1 MSRKVEDRGGTA
13 TATKGGVTV
22 TGPGLVV
29 SSSGSFPRVLAGPIV
44 YREGT
49 TITPAPAHAAQ
60 PNTIIHQ
67 QLSKQENIS
76 LPQTPVTVQ
85 YSTFP
90 KSIASA
96 PSSITVAV
104 STQGTPLVHNMQIH
118 QSPGGHINVQK
129 VAQAHG
135 AMAFGGNQ
143 NVRAAPTTPLG
154 GLGQQA
160 AQPQQAQ
167 QQQPASG
174 PPSSQPPSFQRLK
187 VEDALSYLDQVKF
200 KFGNQ
205 PQVYNDFLDIM
216 KEFKT
221 QSIDT
226 PGVIARVSC
235 LFKGHPEL
243 IVGFNTFLPPGY
255 KIEVTSM
262 NTVGVTGIP
271 GTTGM
276 QTIVHTPHGI
286 HTMGAQ
292 GNMSVISTPS
302 SESITGAISVTTGS
316 AQQPHQQPG
325 TRQTNAVP
333 SLASG
338 LPINN
343 KYQTPTQQQ
352 TQSAH

>member
-1 MSRKVEDRGGTA
+1 M
-13 TATKGGVTV
+13 

-29 SSSGSFPRVLAGPIV
+29 SSSGSFPRVLAHGPIV

-60 PNTIIHQ
+60 PSTIIHQ
-67 QLSKQENIS
+67 QLSKQESIS

-104 STQGTPLVHNMQIH
+104 STQGAPLVHNMQIH

-135 AMAFGGNQ
+135 AMAFGGAQ
-143 NVRAAPTTPLG
+143 NVRAAATTPLG
-154 GLGQQA
+154 GIS
-160 AQPQQAQ
+160 QQAQ
-167 QQQPASG
+167 QQQAPPTG

-216 KEFKT
+216 KVR
-221 QSIDT
+221 SI
-226 PGVIARVSC
+226 IIVS
-235 LFKGHPEL
+235 H
-243 IVGFNTFLPPGY
+243 
-255 KIEVTSM
+255 
-262 NTVGVTGIP
+262 
-271 GTTGM
+271 
-276 QTIVHTPHGI
+276 
-286 HTMGAQ
+286 
-292 GNMSVISTPS
+292 
-302 SESITGAISVTTGS
+302 
-316 AQQPHQQPG
+316 
-325 TRQTNAVP
+325 
-333 SLASG
+333 
-338 LPINN
+338 
-343 KYQTPTQQQ
+343 
-352 TQSAH
+352 

>member
-1 MSRKVEDRGGTA
+1 MIQGCGTPNSTL
-13 TATKGGVTV
+13 TASFQGGVTV

-60 PNTIIHQ
+60 PSTIIHQ

-104 STQGTPLVHNMQIH
+104 STQGAPLVHNMQIH

-216 KEFKT
+216 KVRFINIFEHNDNSNICINVLLCFSNT
-221 QSIDT
+221 WT
-226 PGVIARVSC
+226 
-235 LFKGHPEL
+235 
-243 IVGFNTFLPPGY
+243 FN
-255 KIEVTSM
+255 
-262 NTVGVTGIP
+262 
-271 GTTGM
+271 
-276 QTIVHTPHGI
+276 
-286 HTMGAQ
+286 
-292 GNMSVISTPS
+292 
-302 SESITGAISVTTGS
+302 S
-316 AQQPHQQPG
+316 A
-325 TRQTNAVP
+325 A
-333 SLASG
+333 L
-338 LPINN
+338 
-343 KYQTPTQQQ
+343 
-352 TQSAH
+352 

>member
-1 MSRKVEDRGGTA
+1 MRSFLLHKYLCQLKVHTVVKRMIQGCGTPNSTLSA
-13 TATKGGVTV
+13 SFQGGVTV

-60 PNTIIHQ
+60 PSTIIHQ

-104 STQGTPLVHNMQIH
+104 STQGAPLVHNMQIH

-216 KEFKT
+216 KVRFINIFEYKDNSNYCINVLLCFSNT
-221 QSIDT
+221 WT
-226 PGVIARVSC
+226 
-235 LFKGHPEL
+235 
-243 IVGFNTFLPPGY
+243 FN
-255 KIEVTSM
+255 
-262 NTVGVTGIP
+262 
-271 GTTGM
+271 
-276 QTIVHTPHGI
+276 
-286 HTMGAQ
+286 
-292 GNMSVISTPS
+292 
-302 SESITGAISVTTGS
+302 S
-316 AQQPHQQPG
+316 A
-325 TRQTNAVP
+325 A
-333 SLASG
+333 L
-338 LPINN
+338 
-343 KYQTPTQQQ
+343 
-352 TQSAH
+352 